1 MILFR
6 DRHDL
11 QQEELAAS
19 LQVGRGSLDHGG
31 GTHRTAHHTKISYN
45 VNQDS
50 EEFLKTPEGARM
62 LKTHQEEEEQEENE
76 ESSGLE
82 SQEAT
87 DGKSE
92 PMDEEKGAEN

>member
-1 MILFR
+1 MSHDIASHRDITYHILN
-6 DRHDL
+6 
-11 QQEELAAS
+11 
-19 LQVGRGSLDHGG
+19 
-31 GTHRTAHHTKISYN
+31 I
-45 VNQDS
+45 NQDS

-82 SQEAT
+82 SQEAS

-92 PMDEEKGAEN
+92 TMDEEKGAEN